1 MLELVDK
8 ELLLRLSTKPQLL
21 AFILKLTPDEQRDF
35 AIVSKWSDGLVS
47 LITNHPEI
55 ITELSRFTDT
65 ELGCL
70 AQLTDWSDALLNH
83 CARSDIIHALIA
95 KLTEDELSCFKD
107 VAAWTPAM
115 TALAVSVDLFGALA
129 KMTSN
134 HRAAFF
140 GCIGWTAALRSLCA
154 EYKAINLLAKLTDNE
169 LMQLRSVMS
178 WTPAMLSLVSSADA
192 VGMLAKLT
200 SAELQEFKR
209 VTDWTPAM
217 LSLVGST
224 GAVGML
230 AKLTSAELQE
240 FKRVTD
246 WTPALLTLTADT
258 KFLNM
263 LAKLTSIELSD
274 LASVFDWTSTMLSI
288 TAKHDLMSLL
298 HRCDHDQL
306 NNLSAVT
313 TYTDALITLLANQ
326 STLQTL
332 NKFTEQE
339 TEQFNVML
347 SWIGNAVQGKM
358 PHLKTL
364 LMDHRLIDSVLAK
377 LAVDDMVLFKDIVSW
392 PKPMLVLMAKDANI
406 LSFLQTLRPTELQS
420 ISQLMSWSPVLLV
433 CLRDNPEHMNVLH
446 RFWDIVPDRE
456 QFIKPYLNLVDA
468 AVGTSVNVFDAF
480 SRGQLSSKLW
490 LINKTIS
497 LELKLGR
504 TWTLCGWIG
513 TLGWL
518 MLREQRNLGIDCVRS
533 FDVDPACANLADSLN
548 RASVKDGWAFKASTL
563 DVNSMQYD
571 NFDYVTLKYDGTEQN
586 VWESADTVINTSCD
600 HMGSDDA
607 WWDNIPQGKLVI
619 LQNNDWYENDQ
630 HNNSMQ
636 DIAAFKSK
644 YPMGELLYEG
654 ELDLTLYTRFMLIGR
669 K

>member
-47 LITNHPEI
+47 LIANHPEI

-178 WTPAMLSLVSSADA
+178 
-192 VGMLAKLT
+192 
-200 SAELQEFKR
+200 
-209 VTDWTPAM
+209 WTPAM

-446 RFWDIVPDRE
+446 RLWDIVPDRE
-456 QFIKPYLNLVDA
+456 QFSKSYLNLVDA

-533 FDVDPACANLADSLN
+533 FDVDPTCANLADSLN

-563 DVNSMQYD
+563 DVNSMQCYIEVRW
-571 NFDYVTLKYDGTEQN
+571 NRTECLG
-586 VWESADTVINTSCD
+586 VS
-600 HMGSDDA
+600 
-607 WWDNIPQGKLVI
+607 
-619 LQNNDWYENDQ
+619 
-630 HNNSMQ
+630 
-636 DIAAFKSK
+636 
-644 YPMGELLYEG
+644 
-654 ELDLTLYTRFMLIGR
+654 
-669 K
+669 

>member
-1 MLELVDK
+1 
-8 ELLLRLSTKPQLL
+8 
-21 AFILKLTPDEQRDF
+21 
-35 AIVSKWSDGLVS
+35 
-47 LITNHPEI
+47 
-55 ITELSRFTDT
+55 
-65 ELGCL
+65 
-70 AQLTDWSDALLNH
+70 
-83 CARSDIIHALIA
+83 
-95 KLTEDELSCFKD
+95 
-107 VAAWTPAM
+107 
-115 TALAVSVDLFGALA
+115 
-129 KMTSN
+129 
-134 HRAAFF
+134 
-140 GCIGWTAALRSLCA
+140 
-154 EYKAINLLAKLTDNE
+154 
-169 LMQLRSVMS
+169 
-178 WTPAMLSLVSSADA
+178 
-192 VGMLAKLT
+192 MLAKLT

-217 LSLVGST
+217 
-224 GAVGML
+224 
-230 AKLTSAELQE
+230 
-240 FKRVTD
+240 
-246 WTPALLTLTADT
+246 LTLTADT

-313 TYTDALITLLANQ
+313 TYTDTLIALLANQ

-392 PKPMLVLMAKDANI
+392 PKQMLVLMAKDTNI

-644 YPMGELLYEG
+644 YPMSKLLYEG
-654 ELDLTLYTRFMLIGR
+654 ELDCTLYTRFMLIGR

>member
-1 MLELVDK
+1 MLVDK

-47 LITNHPEI
+47 LIANHPEI

-446 RFWDIVPDRE
+446 RLWDIVPDRE
-456 QFIKPYLNLVDA
+456 QFIKSYLNLVDA

-533 FDVDPACANLADSLN
+533 FDVDPTCANLADSLN

>member
-1 MLELVDK
+1 
-8 ELLLRLSTKPQLL
+8 
-21 AFILKLTPDEQRDF
+21 
-35 AIVSKWSDGLVS
+35 
-47 LITNHPEI
+47 
-55 ITELSRFTDT
+55 
-65 ELGCL
+65 
-70 AQLTDWSDALLNH
+70 
-83 CARSDIIHALIA
+83 
-95 KLTEDELSCFKD
+95 
-107 VAAWTPAM
+107 
-115 TALAVSVDLFGALA
+115 
-129 KMTSN
+129 
-134 HRAAFF
+134 
-140 GCIGWTAALRSLCA
+140 
-154 EYKAINLLAKLTDNE
+154 
-169 LMQLRSVMS
+169 
-178 WTPAMLSLVSSADA
+178 
-192 VGMLAKLT
+192 
-200 SAELQEFKR
+200 
-209 VTDWTPAM
+209 M

-446 RFWDIVPDRE
+446 RLWDIVPDRE
-456 QFIKPYLNLVDA
+456 QFIKSYLNLVDA

-533 FDVDPACANLADSLN
+533 FDVDPTCANLADSLN

-630 HNNSMQ
+630 HNNSVQ

-644 YPMGELLYEG
+644 YPMSELLYEG

>member
-47 LITNHPEI
+47 LIANHPEI

-446 RFWDIVPDRE
+446 RLWDIVPDRE
-456 QFIKPYLNLVDA
+456 QFIKSYLNLVDA

-533 FDVDPACANLADSLN
+533 FDVDPTCANLADSLN

>member
-1 MLELVDK
+1 MLYLTDK

-21 AFILKLTPDEQRDF
+21 SFILKLTPDEQKAF
-35 AIVSKWSDGLVS
+35 AEISKWSEGLVS

-65 ELGCL
+65 ELACL
-70 AQLTDWSDALLNH
+70 AQLTDCSDALLNH
-83 CARSDIIHALIA
+83 FVRSDIMHAFMA
-95 KLTEDELSCFKD
+95 KLTDDELSCFKD

-115 TALAVSVDLFGALA
+115 TALVVSVDLFGALA

-134 HRAAFF
+134 DRASFV

-154 EYKAINLLAKLTDNE
+154 EFNAIDLLAKLTDNE
-169 LMQLRSVMS
+169 LTQLRSVMS
-178 WTPAMLSLVSSADA
+178 WTPAMLSLVSSTGAI
-192 VGMLAKLT
+192 GMLAKLT
-200 SAELQEFKR
+200 PAELQEFKR
-209 VTDWTPAM
+209 VTEWTPAM
-217 LSLVGST
+217 LSLVSST
-224 GAVGML
+224 GAIGML
-230 AKLTSAELQE
+230 AKLTPAELQE
-240 FKRVTD
+240 FKRVTE
-246 WTPALLTLTADT
+246 WTPALLTLTADA

-263 LAKLTSIELSD
+263 LAKLTSGELSD
-274 LASVFDWTSTMLSI
+274 LAMVFDWTPSMLSI
-288 TAKHDLMSLL
+288 AARHDISSLL
-298 HRCDHDQL
+298 HRCDDDQL
-306 NNLSAVT
+306 NLLKAVLKFS
-313 TYTDALITLLANQ
+313 DALIALLANQ
-326 STLQTL
+326 SMLQTL

-339 TEQFNVML
+339 TAQFNSML
-347 SWIGNAVQGKM
+347 SWLGDAIHGKI

-364 LMDHRLIDSVLAK
+364 LMDHRLINNVLAK
-377 LAVDDMVLFKDIVSW
+377 LSLNDMTHFNAIMSW
-392 PKPMLVLMAKDANI
+392 SKPMLVLMAKDTTI
-406 LSFLQTLRPTELQS
+406 LSFLLTLRPTELQS
-420 ISQLMSWSPVLLV
+420 ISQLMSWSPTLLAR
-433 CLRDNPEHMNVLH
+433 LRDDPEHMNVFH
-446 RFWDIVPDRE
+446 RFWDIVADRE
-456 QFIKPYLNLVDA
+456 HFIKTYFNLVDS

-490 LINKTIS
+490 LINKLAS

-504 TWTLCGWIG
+504 TWTLCGWMG

-518 MLREQRNLGIDCVRS
+518 LLREQSNLGIDCVRS

-586 VWESADTVINTSCD
+586 VWESADTIINTSCD
-600 HMGSDDA
+600 HMGSDDT
-607 WWDNIPQGKLVI
+607 WWNNIPQGKLVI

-636 DIAAFKSK
+636 DIDAFKSK
-644 YPMGELLYEG
+644 YPMSELLYEG